1 MAPDLER
8 SCFEMCILLVCVICP
23 GCLSRHGFS
32 QRRLSMLGSDGR
44 RYFFLVQVRIRP
56 DLALRAVYGVLEDQT
71 NKQSNATIFILFFV
85 YFVSTWDAA
94 CPTFA
99 WSSPKNA
106 FFSRFLRRYLVWYV
120 GIVTGVGFCCCLFF
134 VQLEQPMFVSIM
146 SSSTWISTDLPTAWR
161 THAFWI
167 QESQAL
173 CGARLRASCTQ
184 THTYE
189 EATSMPMLLLSLL
202 FPDELM
208 AMLQSS

>member
-1 MAPDLER
+1 MVSLKTKQINSQTLPSLF
-8 SCFEMCILLVCVICP
+8 CFLCILFRPEMLHV
-23 GCLSRHGFS
+23 LLLHD
-32 QRRLSMLGSDGR
+32 RLR
-44 RYFFLVQVRIRP
+44 KTP
-56 DLALRAVYGVLEDQT
+56 
-71 NKQSNATIFILFFV
+71 
-85 YFVSTWDAA
+85 
-94 CPTFA
+94 
-99 WSSPKNA
+99 

-173 CGARLRASCTQ
+173 CGARVRTSCTQ